1 VTRSL
6 QNDLNDVQ
14 VRVEQLRCEEQNIKA
29 KLDYIIRR
37 LP

>member
-1 VTRSL
+1 
-6 QNDLNDVQ
+6 